1 MEDVNMESDL
11 SFAISCRVM
20 GCKSS
25 VQIGEATIS
34 LNQHSQNVD
43 KIITSNITADGNQFG
58 YNFDD
63 NTVGQITVELSNV
76 TKKTPVK
83 KLQET
88 LVKNLKNFEES
99 EKVMTSHLTASHTSQ
114 IVQTKNTSL
123 ESIQQPGQFREPP
136 RVEQPRQE
144 PQPKQTRAR
153 HVIANQSSNQVTRE
167 NPKSVSTNDIAGI
180 YAADQSK
187 VSNLTS

>member
-1 MEDVNMESDL
+1 MEDVNIESDL

-34 LNQHSQNVD
+34 LNQHSQNKDVD

-83 KLQET
+83 KLQEN
-88 LVKNLKNFEES
+88 LVKNLKKSEES
-99 EKVMTSHLTASHTSQ
+99 EKVMISHPTTSHTSQ
-114 IVQTKNTSL
+114 LVQTKN
-123 ESIQQPGQFREPP
+123 IRAGQFREPP
-136 RVEQPRQE
+136 RVEQAIQE
-144 PQPKQTRAR
+144 PQPEQTRAR

-167 NPKSVSTNDIAGI
+167 NPKSVLTNDNAGI
-180 YAADQSK
+180 YAADQSQ

>member
-20 GCKSS
+20 GCKTS

-43 KIITSNITADGNQFG
+43 KIITSNITADGDQFG
-58 YNFDD
+58 YNFDE

-88 LVKNLKNFEES
+88 LVKNLKNSEES
-99 EKVMTSHLTASHTSQ
+99 EKVMISHPTTSHTSQ
-114 IVQTKNTSL
+114 LVQTKN
-123 ESIQQPGQFREPP
+123 IRAGQFREPP
-136 RVEQPRQE
+136 RVEQAIQE
-144 PQPKQTRAR
+144 PQPEQTRTR